1 MKIKYKNLEAEIKAE
16 DIAEKII
23 DNNELDWK
31 EKFESKSKAKKELL
45 ELKHKNKMEKN
56 IIKRMNNEDLKQYYK
71 EKNKSHNIENKKI
84 DLDKSKKIFKILS
97 IIMFFIYGLFCI
109 LCFQNN
115 HIISTII
122 SFIQILLIIITFLI
136 SMDFF
141 SFFKNDYKLFF
152 IISIFLIIPWLA
164 FAV

>member
-1 MKIKYKNLEAEIKAE
+1 
-16 DIAEKII
+16 
-23 DNNELDWK
+23 
-31 EKFESKSKAKKELL
+31 
-45 ELKHKNKMEKN
+45 
-56 IIKRMNNEDLKQYYK
+56 MNQNEDLKQYYK